1 MSDAP
6 RRGLGPATAT
16 FLVVG
21 NMIGAGVFTTSG
33 YAIADLRSRGWL
45 LFAWAVGGIAAAC
58 GALCYGALAR
68 AIPESGGEYTFLGRT
83 IHPRAGTMAGWVS
96 LTAGFTAPIAAAA
109 LGLQAY
115 LASTF
120 PIAVDARWVGT
131 AAIALAA
138 VLHGLRVAPGVVA
151 QNAVVALKLVLIAF
165 FVIAGLQAPMGGVIV
180 PDSST
185 ALDAT
190 GLDLG
195 AFAVTLVWI
204 SLAYSGWNAAVYVAG
219 EVREPRRNVPAAL
232 LLGTGLVTVAYLAL
246 NATFLRAAPIVDL
259 AGKAEVGAIAAEAL
273 GGTGL
278 RKLLTGIVALA
289 LFSSVSSMV
298 MAGPRVYAR
307 MAGDGAL
314 PRAFERGLEA
324 PGLAV
329 LLQAALAIGVVWMTG
344 LRTLLSYSGL
354 TLSLC
359 AAAAVVGLFRLRGRL
374 GAAAVPVP
382 GWPVVPV
389 LYLAITLFAG
399 GFMLSRSLPE
409 AWFGLAT
416 LALGFVLPAG
426 RRAPSPSGGNT

>member
-1 MSDAP
+1 LSDAL

-33 YAIADLRSRGWL
+33 FAIADLRSRGL
-45 LFAWAVGGIAAAC
+45 LLLAWAIGGVAAAC

-83 IHPRAGTMAGWVS
+83 VHPRAGAMAGWVS

-115 LASTF
+115 LVSTF
-120 PIAVDARWVGT
+120 PIAGDARWVGT

-138 VLHGLRVAPGVVA
+138 LLHGLRLAPGVVA
-151 QNAVVALKLVLIAF
+151 QNAVVVVKLLLIGY
-165 FVIAGLQAPMGGVIV
+165 FVHLGLRPMGGAMV
-180 PDSST
+180 PMDRT
-185 ALDAT
+185 MLDAS
-190 GLDLG
+190 GFDPG

-219 EVREPRRNVPAAL
+219 EVRDPRKNVPVAL
-232 LLGTGLVTVAYLAL
+232 LFGTGLVTVAYLAL
-246 NATFLRAAPIVDL
+246 NATFLRAAPLVDL

-273 GGTGL
+273 GGPSL

-307 MAGDGAL
+307 MAQDGAL
-314 PRAFERGLEA
+314 PGVFGRGLEV
-324 PGLAV
+324 PRVAV
-329 LLQAALAIGVVWMTG
+329 LLQAVLAIVVVWLTD
-344 LRTLLSYSGL
+344 LRELLSYAGF

-359 AAAAVVGLFRLRGRL
+359 AATTVVGLVRLRGRL
-374 GAAAVPVP
+374 GAAAVPVL
-382 GWPVVPV
+382 GWPLVPG

-399 GFMLSRSLPE
+399 GFMLWRRPQE

-416 LALGFVLPAG
+416 LLLALVLPAG
-426 RRAPSPSGGNT
+426 RGGVAPRDGKT